1 MMQTNWKCKR
11 EKLKGEGMETFA
23 AGSGR
28 RRKPEKQ
35 DEGGSKKKKTFVLN
49 VERM

>member
-11 EKLKGEGMETFA
+11 EKLKGEEMETFA